1 NRFERPPQQINQSKQ
16 ALSNM
21 LRQRHPLNTFIPGM
35 QNNPNSAPQ
44 NTNYGQMQRSFPRQS
59 IRQPHPGS
67 IQPNQ
72 GMFPQQYSNM
82 QSGMS
87 QQYSNY
93 AANPQTMMQGNM
105 QGNQQM
111 MQGAQGN
118 MFAGQ
123 QQGFGQARPAQPDY
137 RQMGQN
143 PRAPYMQQAPN
154 VTMNTNMNTMGAMGG
169 QGGPAPPYSRT
180 AAQTMQPNVQN
191 QNQFQQQ
198 QRMRQQML
206 AMQQQQQQQQQQGG
220 PQGNQ
225 PSPALVAH
233 LQRQQMN
240 PNPYHQP
247 PPYNMQ

>member
-1 NRFERPPQQINQSKQ
+1 
-16 ALSNM
+16 
-21 LRQRHPLNTFIPGM
+21 
-35 QNNPNSAPQ
+35 
-44 NTNYGQMQRSFPRQS
+44 
-59 IRQPHPGS
+59 
-67 IQPNQ
+67 
-72 GMFPQQYSNM
+72 MFPQQYSNM
-82 QSGMS
+82 QTSMG
-87 QQYSNY
+87 QQYGNY
-93 AANPQTMMQGNM
+93 AGNPQTIMQGNM

-154 VTMNTNMNTMGAMGG
+154 VTMNTNMNTMGGMGG
-169 QGGPAPPYSRT
+169 QGGPAPPYSRSG
-180 AAQTMQPNVQN
+180 AQGMQPNVQN

-206 AMQQQQQQQQQQGG
+206 AMQQQQQQQGG